1 MARSQLLVFSSL
13 PLGGG
18 LVSLYCWACATCYPI
33 ARALLPFVLIQPSVW
48 EGGFSSIICPSYQ
61 LRYALNISSSISTV
75 FLGSANHP
83 TDHTTLPSERIT
95 LSAILS
101 PSFTGGSPLPGEQSL
116 PT

>member
-1 MARSQLLVFSSL
+1 MARSQLLSFPYPLEAGLCPYIAEPALPDIPSRGPFLL
-13 PLGGG
+13 PLF
-18 LVSLYCWACATCYPI
+18 SRACG
-33 ARALLPFVLIQPSVW
+33 R
-48 EGGFSSIICPSYQ
+48 GFSSIICPSYQ